1 MKLVNPFVS
10 EHTLLGHTDSV
21 NVLAFSPTGSQL
33 ASGSEDGSLIIWD
46 PNIGTLTHRIAF
58 HSAILSLTWDPRHS
72 YRLFIGCSDGTLAI
86 CENSEV
92 LPMRLS
98 MNQLICFID

>member
-1 MKLVNPFVS
+1 MKPVIPFTS

-33 ASGSEDGSLIIWD
+33 ASGSDDGSLIIWD
-46 PNIGTLTHRIAF
+46 PSAGTLTHRIAF
-58 HSAILSLTWDPRHS
+58 QSAVLSLSWDPRHF

-92 LPMRLS
+92 LLMRLS
-98 MNQLICFID
+98 MNELIVL